1 MDGRLSSF
9 LQYDYAEARTI
20 ATTLLTMSGGLLAGG
35 LVFAEKFIELHR
47 QPRQIWRW
55 GMIGLYAFCAA
66 GVFAG
71 AALLMNYG
79 SMLRLLH
86 RHQTGTVDAALLA
99 ADVANH
105 NLYSG
110 LLFIP
115 AGVSILLGLFCL
127 FVAADKGRGTQA
139 LSTPEPMRA
148 EPVADAAQPAEVA

>member
-1 MDGRLSSF
+1 MSSF
-9 LQYDYAEARTI
+9 LQYDYTEARTI

-35 LVFAEKFIELHR
+35 LVFGEKFIELHR
-47 QPRQIWRW
+47 SPRQIWRW

-79 SMLRLLH
+79 SMLALLH
-86 RHQTGTVDAALLA
+86 RHQTGTVDATLLA
-99 ADVANH
+99 RDVETH

-115 AGVSILLGLFCL
+115 ASVAILVGLFCL
-127 FVAADKGRGTQA
+127 FVAADKGRR
-139 LSTPEPMRA
+139 TPPPPPPGPPRT
-148 EPVADAAQPAEVA
+148 EPVTDATQPAEVA